1 MRAARPIA
9 IAAAVL
15 VALMAG
21 STARFSIRLWRVR
34 PAAAVVVLVLLAALL
49 PAGAGAQDPING
61 ETGLGSNSDGLRAE
75 GTEQGAVWSAEMVVG
90 EPGQSRGHDYLGYS
104 FFKRSGALE
113 PTGFDYGG
121 ERVTVLALAYSATA
135 QKLGLAASAELAD
148 ELVLQVGGV
157 EFELGEADV
166 RRSPHVTHVVHEWDT
181 SVLDWAVGDSFDV
194 ALAVPPPAIPEDPE
208 ETVTSEE
215 TEPEATA
222 PPTPPPANLRA
233 WANANGTIT
242 LRWDAPDD
250 ETVDGYRILRRRP
263 TEGQDELEVHVDDTG
278 TVETTYVDTTI
289 VSSVRHTY
297 RVKAL
302 YGEDESEESNY
313 ATTVARTP
321 GQPRNLTA
329 AVNEDGSITLNWDAP
344 GYDGIAGYRILRRR
358 PSLGEVVL
366 EVHDADTESAETA
379 YTDTRVTTGTRHV
392 YRVAA
397 VIVGGRLS
405 ETSNSARAVPLAP
418 PPPPENPSIAGV
430 AGDPTALRASVADIT
445 SAPQDA
451 EFAYQWVAVSGDA
464 ESDIDGATGQA
475 YRADLADG
483 YDAYRVRVSYTDGRG
498 QQQTLTS
505 GATPIRQHVVSH
517 AAAMPDLASAAP
529 GQAELVSA
537 GAGEVRLLPADGTDQ
552 ARTNEQPMLLLRF
565 ASSIDNI
572 GNGPL
577 DVAGNPRLADPS
589 DDTSHDAWQRTR
601 TSDDGW
607 VSLTRPPIRY
617 ETADGHDHF
626 HIMGVAEYSLWDE
639 AGQTRVLTSPKAGF
653 CLVDSY
659 PLNGRTPP
667 SGENQYHG
675 DCGRG
680 SPGAAELRM
689 GISAGMQD
697 LYRRDMAFQWVDV
710 SDVAPG
716 RYRLAGQTDPDDA
729 IWESDETNNGVVLSQ
744 QVQTVP
750 GYVAVAQNVQ
760 AQPGANAVILRANT
774 YGTPGALR
782 FRVVKEPS
790 NGTLDVEL
798 NAALDRATV
807 TYTPDERFAGR
818 DSFEFEAFDETS
830 EFPRTPARATV
841 AIQVEAAADQTP
853 KAPGGSGAD
862 QTPKAPGGSGADQT
876 PKAPGGSGA
885 DQAPKA
891 PGGSGADP
899 PPLTASLE
907 QVPHAHDGSS
917 EFSVRLILSEEVPL
931 SYITV
936 RDAVFDVAAGTVVGA
951 SRLTRGSNRGWV
963 VRIQPAGRAD
973 VRVAVAAGGPCS
985 RNGAICADD
994 GRALST
1000 PLEAVIRGP

>member
-1 MRAARPIA
+1 MRAVRPVV

-21 STARFSIRLWRVR
+21 STAAQEPPGTSRGLFSK
-34 PAAAVVVLVLLAALL
+34 
-49 PAGAGAQDPING
+49 
-61 ETGLGSNSDGLRAE
+61 SDGPRAE
-75 GTEQGAVWSAEMVVG
+75 KPEHGEVWSAEMVVG
-90 EPGQSRGHDYLGYS
+90 EPGQSRGHAYVGYS
-104 FFKRSGALE
+104 YFKRSGALN

-121 ERVTVLALAYSATA
+121 ERVSVLALAYSATA
-135 QKLGLAASAELAD
+135 KRLGLSASAEIAD
-148 ELVLQVGGV
+148 ELVLRVGGAEYEV
-157 EFELGEADV
+157 GDAEV
-166 RRSPHVTHVVHEWDT
+166 RRSPYVSHVAYEWDT
-181 SVLDWAVGDSFDV
+181 SELDWAEGDTVEV
-194 ALAVPPPAIPEDPE
+194 ALAVPPPANLGDPE
-208 ETVTSEE
+208 ETVTSEA
-215 TEPEATA
+215 TEPEATESEATA
-222 PPTPPPANLRA
+222 PETPPPVNLRA
-233 WANANGTIT
+233 WANANGTIA

-263 TEGQDELEVHVDDTG
+263 TEGQDELTIHVDDTG

-289 VSSVRHTY
+289 ASSVRHTY

-302 YGEDESEESNY
+302 YGEAESEVSNY
-313 ATTVARTP
+313 ATAVARTP
-321 GQPRNLTA
+321 GPPRNLTA
-329 AVNEDGSITLNWDAP
+329 AANEDGSITLNWDAP
-344 GYDGIAGYRILRRR
+344 GYDGIVGYRIMRRR

-366 EVHDADTESAETA
+366 EVRDADTESAETSYA
-379 YTDTRVTTGTRHV
+379 DTRVTTGTRHV
-392 YRVAA
+392 YRIAA
-397 VIVGGRLS
+397 IIVGGRLS
-405 ETSNSARAVPLAP
+405 EVSNSTRAVPLAP
-418 PPPPENPSIAGV
+418 PPSENPNIVGV
-430 AGDPTALRASVADIT
+430 AGDPTALRASVADI
-445 SAPQDA
+445 AGVPQNA
-451 EFAYQWVAVSGDA
+451 EFAYQWIGVSGDD
-464 ESDIDGATGQA
+464 ESDIDGATDLA
-475 YRADLADG
+475 YRADLSDG
-483 YDAYRVRVSYTDGRG
+483 YEAYRVRVSYTDGRG
-498 QQQTLTS
+498 QQHTLTS

-529 GQAELVSA
+529 GQAELVRA
-537 GAGEVRLLPADGTDQ
+537 GAGEVRLLPEDGTDQ
-552 ARTNEQPMLLLRF
+552 ALTNEQPMLLLRF

-577 DVAGNPRLADPS
+577 DVAGDPRLADPS

-601 TSDDGW
+601 TTDDGW

-626 HIMGVAEYSLWDE
+626 HIMGMAEYSLWDE

-667 SGENQYHG
+667 SAESQYHG
-675 DCGRG
+675 TCGRN
-680 SPGAAELRM
+680 SPGATELRM

-729 IWESDETNNGVVLSQ
+729 IWESDETNNGIVLSQ
-744 QVQTVP
+744 QAQTVP
-750 GYVAVAQNVQ
+750 GYVAVAQNLQ

-782 FRVVKEPS
+782 FRVVESPS

-807 TYTPDERFAGR
+807 TYTPDEGFAGR

-830 EFPRTPARATV
+830 EFPRTPAQATV

-862 QTPKAPGGSGADQT
+862 QVPKAPGR
-876 PKAPGGSGA
+876 
-885 DQAPKA
+885 
-891 PGGSGADP
+891 SGADP
-899 PPLTASLE
+899 PPLTATLE
-907 QVPHAHDGSS
+907 QVPQAHDGSS

-936 RDAVFDVAAGTVVGA
+936 RDAVFDVTAGTVVGA
-951 SRLTRGSNRGWV
+951 SRLTRASNRGWV

-985 RNGAICADD
+985 RNGAICASD